1 MIKIIAVGK
10 IKEKFYEDAIAEYA
24 KRLSAYVRLN
34 IVQVADEKCPETISD
49 RQAEQIRTKEGERI
63 LKNIKDSD
71 YVVTLEILGKQ
82 MPSEDFA
89 AFINNLEITG
99 HPDITFVIGGSIGL
113 APEVSARAD
122 YKLSF
127 SKMTFPHQLMR
138 VVLCEQI
145 YRANKIKKNEPYHK

>member
-24 KRLSAYVRLN
+24 KRLSAYVKLN
-34 IVQVADEKCPETISD
+34 IIQVADEKCPENLSD
-49 RQAEQIRTKEGERI
+49 KQAETVRGKEGERI
-63 LKNIKDSD
+63 LKNIKDNE

-82 MPSEDFA
+82 MTSEGLSE
-89 AFINNLEITG
+89 FITDLEVSG

-113 APEVSARAD
+113 AKEVSQRAD
-122 YKLSF
+122 FKLSF

-138 VVLCEQI
+138 VVLLEQI
-145 YRANKIKKNEPYHK
+145 YRAIKIARGEPYHK